1 MYFHLYLVEQ
11 PISGVTILAATG
23 SGLSD
28 AALTL
33 GSLEDRNLEDQ
44 CHIVSAEP
52 LVPATSDGNRS
63 PVMENRSVRK
73 LSHGCAVPEP
83 MAVGSR
89 PLRPPLAASEHP
101 TSVSHSSVKARGV
114 SVGNAR
120 RQRKL
125 SLTCSRSYRADD
137 PCCRAG
143 ARCASSRAMSNPV
156 ASPPRCRCLTV
167 SSSS

>member
-52 LVPATSDGNRS
+52 LVPTIADESILSLSHQRRQPLPSDGEIGQFGS
-63 PVMENRSVRK
+63 
-73 LSHGCAVPEP
+73 SHTGVLCLNLWPLAQ
-83 MAVGSR
+83 GRFDR
-89 PLRPPLAASEHP
+89 PLLHRNIPHLSAIHLSRQGAS
-101 TSVSHSSVKARGV
+101 
-114 SVGNAR
+114 
-120 RQRKL
+120 L
-125 SLTCSRSYRADD
+125 
-137 PCCRAG
+137 
-143 ARCASSRAMSNPV
+143 
-156 ASPPRCRCLTV
+156 
-167 SSSS
+167 